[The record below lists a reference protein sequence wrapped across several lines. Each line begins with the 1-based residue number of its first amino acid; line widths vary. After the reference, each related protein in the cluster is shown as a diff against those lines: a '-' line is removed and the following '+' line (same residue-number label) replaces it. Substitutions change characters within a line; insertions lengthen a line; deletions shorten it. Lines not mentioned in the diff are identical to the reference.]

1 MITAVLDASA
11 LLATLR
17 EEPGGERV
25 ERLLEY
31 SAMSAVNFGEVV
43 GFYARRG
50 APEEEIRQRLGEL
63 PLARLP
69 VDEELAYATG
79 MMISA
84 TRAAGLSFGDRACL
98 ALAQR
103 LGVKALT
110 ADRAWLQIA
119 QAVGVEV
126 EVIR

>member
-1 MITAVLDASA
+1 MHDA
-11 LLATLR
+11 
-17 EEPGGERV
+17 
-25 ERLLEY
+25 
-31 SAMSAVNFGEVV
+31 
-43 GFYARRG
+43 ARPKRRSG
-50 APEEEIRQRLGEL
+50 SVFGEL

-79 MMISA
+79 MMSSA
-84 TRAAGLSFGDRACL
+84 TRAAGLYFGDRACL